1 MPKFRHEMRRLMSN
15 LLISRDLLL
24 EKGKQNRSGG
34 KCHESNE
41 PFSIKFGN
49 VSSTN
54 SLRLNES
61 LKSNSRKS
69 YRNARVAARRFASAH
84 TVGIWNLQSSDLSG
98 VNSPAVISAW
108 GLSRPRVDFF
118 ATNCDIHREFNAD
131 LLNLI
136 PTDGSFAKRVGD
148 CDAFIKDAHLGA
160 DKAEMKEIADQQ
172 APTKSCVKAFDT
184 LNKETLRGDTG
195 REKIDESGKKVTTS
209 RSVDLGISHANILSR
224 KVVR

>member
-1 MPKFRHEMRRLMSN
+1 MRRLMSN

-24 EKGKQNRSGG
+24 EKGKQNRNGG
-34 KCHESNE
+34 KCYESNE
-41 PFSIKFGN
+41 SVSIKFGN
-49 VSSTN
+49 VSSTDT
-54 SLRLNES
+54 LTLNES

-69 YRNARVAARRFASAH
+69 YRNARVATRRFASAH

-118 ATNCDIHREFNAD
+118 ATNGDIHREFNAD

-148 CDAFIKDAHLGA
+148 CDAFIKDGHLGA

-195 REKIDESGKKVTTS
+195 TEKIDESGKKVATT
-209 RSVDLGISHANILSR
+209 RAVDLRISHANILSR

>member
-1 MPKFRHEMRRLMSN
+1 MQPPMSN
-15 LLISRDLLL
+15 LLITRDLLS
-24 EKGKQNRSGG
+24 EKGKQNRNGG
-34 KCHESNE
+34 KCYESNE

-49 VSSTN
+49 VSSTDTLIL
-54 SLRLNES
+54 SEGI
-61 LKSNSRKS
+61 KSNSRKS
-69 YRNARVAARRFASAH
+69 NSYARVAARRFASAH

-98 VNSPAVISAW
+98 MNSPAVISAW
-108 GLSRPRVDFF
+108 GLGGPRVDFF
-118 ATNCDIHREFNAD
+118 ATDGDIHRVFNAD

-136 PTDGSFAKRVGD
+136 PTDGSFAKRVSY
-148 CDAFIKDAHLGA
+148 CDAFIKDGHLGA

-195 REKIDESGKKVTTS
+195 TEKIDESGKKVTTS
-209 RSVDLGISHANILSR
+209 RSVDLRISHANSLSR

>member
-1 MPKFRHEMRRLMSN
+1 MQPPMSN

-24 EKGKQNRSGG
+24 EKGKQNRNGG
-34 KCHESNE
+34 KCYESNE
-41 PFSIKFGN
+41 SVSIKFGN
-49 VSSTN
+49 VRSTDT
-54 SLRLNES
+54 LTLNES

-69 YRNARVAARRFASAH
+69 YRNARVATRRFASAH

-118 ATNCDIHREFNAD
+118 ATNGDIHREFNAD

-148 CDAFIKDAHLGA
+148 CDAFIKDGHLGA

-195 REKIDESGKKVTTS
+195 TEKIDESGKKVATT
-209 RSVDLGISHANILSR
+209 RAVDLRISHANILSR

>member
-1 MPKFRHEMRRLMSN
+1 MRPPMSN

-24 EKGKQNRSGG
+24 EKGKQNRNGG
-34 KCHESNE
+34 KCYESNE
-41 PFSIKFGN
+41 SVSIKFGN
-49 VSSTN
+49 VRSTDT
-54 SLRLNES
+54 LTLNES

-69 YRNARVAARRFASAH
+69 YRNARVATRRFASAH

-108 GLSRPRVDFF
+108 GLSRPRVDFL
-118 ATNCDIHREFNAD
+118 ATNGDIHREFNAD

-148 CDAFIKDAHLGA
+148 CDAFIKDGHLGA

-195 REKIDESGKKVTTS
+195 TEKIDESGKKVATT
-209 RSVDLGISHANILSR
+209 RAVDLRISHANILSR

>member
-1 MPKFRHEMRRLMSN
+1 MSN

-24 EKGKQNRSGG
+24 EKGKQNRNGG
-34 KCHESNE
+34 KCYESNE
-41 PFSIKFGN
+41 SVSIKFGN
-49 VSSTN
+49 VRSTDT
-54 SLRLNES
+54 LTLNES

-69 YRNARVAARRFASAH
+69 YRNARVATRRFASAH

-108 GLSRPRVDFF
+108 GLSRPRVDFL
-118 ATNCDIHREFNAD
+118 ATNGDIHREFNAD

-136 PTDGSFAKRVGD
+136 PTDSGFAKRVGD

-160 DKAEMKEIADQQ
+160 NKTEMKKIADQQ

-195 REKIDESGKKVTTS
+195 TEKIDESGKKVATT
-209 RSVDLGISHANILSR
+209 RAVDLRISHANILSR

>member
-1 MPKFRHEMRRLMSN
+1 MQPPMSN
-15 LLISRDLLL
+15 LLITRDLLS
-24 EKGKQNRSGG
+24 EKGKQSRNGG
-34 KCHESNE
+34 KCYESNE

-49 VSSTN
+49 VSSTDTLIL
-54 SLRLNES
+54 SEGI
-61 LKSNSRKS
+61 KSNSRKS
-69 YRNARVAARRFASAH
+69 NSYARVTARRLTSTHA
-84 TVGIWNLQSSDLSG
+84 VGIWNLQSSDLSG

-108 GLSRPRVDFF
+108 GLSRPRVDFL
-118 ATNCDIHREFNAD
+118 ATNGDIHREFNAD

-148 CDAFIKDAHLGA
+148 CDAFIKDGHLGA

-195 REKIDESGKKVTTS
+195 TEKIDESREKVTAT
-209 RSVDLGISHANILSR
+209 RAVDLRISHANILSR